1 MEYLMKQ
8 ETRRKTSRENIIN
21 SASECFAKI
30 GYEKTD
36 VDKICRRAN
45 LTKGAFYYHFSS
57 KQDLFLEIL
66 DQWIN
71 RVAARI
77 DLSSIKADA
86 ILETIIE
93 IPDSFSPLFLEVGN
107 QLPIFLE
114 IYVKALSDPG
124 LKKTVLKS
132 YKKFILVFTE
142 ILKKGIASKSIRKM
156 DPREGAE
163 ILFSMTVGMLMQGLL
178 RPRSGDWVGL
188 SKKTIRL
195 LLEPQ

>member
-1 MEYLMKQ
+1 MKQ
-8 ETRRKTSRENIIN
+8 ETRSKTSRENIIK

-30 GYEKTD
+30 GYDQTD
-36 VDKICRRAN
+36 VEEICKRAN

-77 DLSSIKADA
+77 DFSRMKAEN
-86 ILETIIE
+86 ILETIIG
-93 IPDSFSPLFLEVGN
+93 IPDSFSPLFEEVGN
-107 QLPIFLE
+107 QLPVFLE
-114 IYVKALSDPG
+114 IYVKSLSDPD

-132 YKKFILVFTE
+132 YKKFIFFFTE

-156 DPREGAE
+156 DPHEGAE

-188 SKKTIRL
+188 SKKTVKL
-195 LLEPQ
+195 LLAPQ